1 MGKERLEDLVKGKD
15 IKEIV
20 GNKDRR
26 IGNTDERVDR

>member
-1 MGKERLEDLVKGKD
+1 MRKERLQNLIKGKD
-15 IKEIV
+15 IKEIA